1 MAALMARKPKPYY
14 VSCQP
19 DELTLGVDP
28 GLDSGGAVWVQGETV
43 LAALCWLR
51 LKRKGGD
58 VWRVRSACKSRRDSF
73 EFATLAEALR
83 VLPSYCKP
91 PEYAV
96 IEGQYLNTQR
106 RGKARK
112 RGPNQSDIF
121 KVARSSGV
129 AWLALCPSLEPL
141 WPLGSEWR
149 APYGLAGLGE
159 REAEVSAWQIAYR
172 ELCWPG
178 ALGPWLD
185 DITTTE
191 AGAVGEAALMAAVR
205 RID

>member
-1 MAALMARKPKPYY
+1 MARKRKPLW
-14 VSCQP
+14 VVTEP
-19 DELTLGVDP
+19 DEPSLGVDP
-28 GLDSGGAVWVQGETV
+28 GLDSGAAVWRTGDTV
-43 LAALCWLR
+43 TAAMCWLR
-51 LKRKGGD
+51 LKRKSGD

-73 EFATLAEALR
+73 EYPTMASGLM
-83 VLPSYCKP
+83 VLPSYCQHP
-91 PEYAV
+91 DFAV

-205 RID
+205 RIE